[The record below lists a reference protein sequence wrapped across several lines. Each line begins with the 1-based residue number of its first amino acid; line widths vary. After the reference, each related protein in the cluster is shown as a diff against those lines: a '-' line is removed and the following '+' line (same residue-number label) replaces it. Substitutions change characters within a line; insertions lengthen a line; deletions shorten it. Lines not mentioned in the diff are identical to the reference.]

1 MRRAWGTPITS
12 APETGRT
19 PGAGG
24 LGERRSA
31 RILAANQAGRAG
43 RGRDTAG
50 TGRAVDSGL
59 LESVRESMMA
69 EAGAVTP
76 SRVAAAVQATGKLL
90 GTAGSL
96 AAVERISAELNG
108 LGPLQEL
115 TRDPGVTDIFVN
127 APDSVWVDRGRGI
140 ERVAVLFDGE
150 AQLRALACRLVAAG
164 GRRLDDGSPCVD
176 VRLAGGYR
184 VHAVL
189 PPVSTSGTLLSVRIR
204 RERVFTMAELGS
216 GGMFVPGVRAVLER
230 VVAQRLSFL
239 ISGATGSGKTTLLS
253 TLLGL
258 CSVEERLVL
267 IEDASELNPVHPHVV
282 ALESRHGNLEGG
294 GAVDLG
300 ELVRQALRMRPDR
313 LVVGECRGAE
323 VRELLTAMNTGHS
336 GGGGTIHANTAAAV
350 PARLNALGALAGLG
364 PEAVRLQAASALDVV
379 IHVGR
384 TQRGRE
390 VLCIGLINDG
400 PEGLTVVPAVGQSG
414 TPGPAWPALAARLG
428 MDPEGAL

>member
-1 MRRAWGTPITS
+1 
-12 APETGRT
+12 
-19 PGAGG
+19 
-24 LGERRSA
+24 
-31 RILAANQAGRAG
+31 
-43 RGRDTAG
+43 
-50 TGRAVDSGL
+50 
-59 LESVRESMMA
+59 MMA

-115 TRDPGVTDIFVN
+115 TRDAAVTDIFVN

-140 ERVAVLFDGE
+140 ERVSVLFDGE

-176 VRLAGGYR
+176 VRLTGGYR

-216 GGMFVPGVRAVLER
+216 AGVFGPGVQAVLEAI
-230 VVAQRLSFL
+230 VARRLSFL

-258 CSVEERLVL
+258 CSAEERLVL

-350 PARLNALGALAGLG
+350 PARLNALGALAGLS
-364 PEAVRLQAASALDVV
+364 PEAVRLQVASALDVV

-384 TQRGRE
+384 TERGRE
-390 VLCIGLINDG
+390 VLCVGLINDG
-400 PEGLTVVPAVGQSG
+400 PEGLTVVPALGQSG
-414 TPGPAWPALAARLG
+414 AKGAAWPALAARLG
-428 MDPEGAL
+428 MDAEGVL

>member
-1 MRRAWGTPITS
+1 
-12 APETGRT
+12 
-19 PGAGG
+19 
-24 LGERRSA
+24 
-31 RILAANQAGRAG
+31 
-43 RGRDTAG
+43 
-50 TGRAVDSGL
+50 
-59 LESVRESMMA
+59 MA

-115 TRDPGVTDIFVN
+115 TRDPAVTDIFAN
-127 APDSVWVDRGRGI
+127 APDSVWIDRGRGI
-140 ERVAVLFDGE
+140 ERVSVAFDNE
-150 AQLRALACRLVAAG
+150 SQLRALACRLVAAG

-189 PPVSTSGTLLSVRIR
+189 PPVSTAGTLLSIRIR
-204 RERVFTMAELGS
+204 REQVFGMDELRA
-216 GGMFVPGVRAVLER
+216 GGMFGHVLQTVLER
-230 VVAQRLSFL
+230 VVERRLSFL
-239 ISGATGSGKTTLLS
+239 VSGATGSGKTTLLS

-258 CSVEERLVL
+258 SAPEERLVL
-267 IEDASELNPVHPHVV
+267 IEDAAELNPVHPHVV

-294 GAVDLG
+294 GEVDLG

-350 PARLNALGALAGLG
+350 PARLTALGALAAMG
-364 PEAVRLQAASALDVV
+364 PDSVRLQVASALDVV
-379 IHVGR
+379 IHVHR
-384 TQRGRE
+384 ARHGRE
-390 VLCIGLINDG
+390 IACIGLFVDG
-400 PEGLTVVPAVGQSG
+400 PGGLEVVPALETSAGI
-414 TPGPAWPALAARLG
+414 PGPAWPALAARLG
-428 MDPEGAL
+428 INPETLQ